1 MCLRIDQQNI
11 TKRTMK
17 GYKKGPARGIKS
29 FQRRKKKKKQDYGQ
43 KQYQN
48 LFEDDKEKLIGYR
61 KNYLKGLQITGT
73 YNSFL
78 LPFSV
83 A

>member
-1 MCLRIDQQNI
+1 MSKNWSAKYYQKNNERVQ
-11 TKRTMK
+11 KRACERNK
-17 GYKKGPARGIKS
+17 VFP
-29 FQRRKKKKKQDYGQ
+29 KKKKEKKQDYGQ

-78 LPFSV
+78 LLFSV